1 MYGMMWLPRADHGQ
15 KHDPGDENHSEGPLQ
30 KHYCVTNCGA
40 CVCFMDIVR
49 GAGAGVEL
57 RCRRSVDHHRVGT
70 WHRPTAGEELVGSR
84 MATELMRRDGK
95 HRPLSFT
102 ELALRLP
109 KRACPDAQCDD
120 SRFDKSCTARL
131 LVKSMR

>member
-1 MYGMMWLPRADHGQ
+1 
-15 KHDPGDENHSEGPLQ
+15 
-30 KHYCVTNCGA
+30 
-40 CVCFMDIVR
+40 MDIVR
-49 GAGAGVEL
+49 GAEAGVEL

-84 MATELMRRDGK
+84 MATELMRRDDK
-95 HRPLSFT
+95 HRPHSFA
-102 ELALRLP
+102 ELALRLA
-109 KRACPDAQCDD
+109 KRACPDAQCDG